1 MITFIIP
8 TVNRPQL
15 GRAIDSLYAQTS
27 EEWKAII
34 VYDGIKPSEDYSSN
48 KIKTIQIEKSGI
60 TRAHNGQAGLVRN
73 VGISQAD
80 TEWVGFLDDDD
91 ILDKNYV
98 KLLSKYSNFDLVI
111 FRMDCPRC
119 RSIIPRPHDQRIYMG
134 NVGIS
139 FCYKP
144 LLTGQI
150 INFSANNTEEDYKL
164 VIKLINA
171 GYSYTIT
178 KEVGYYVRP
187 KCKK

>member
-1 MITFIIP
+1 
-8 TVNRPQL
+8 
-15 GRAIDSLYAQTS
+15 
-27 EEWKAII
+27 
-34 VYDGIKPSEDYSSN
+34 
-48 KIKTIQIEKSGI
+48 
-60 TRAHNGQAGLVRN
+60 
-73 VGISQAD
+73 
-80 TEWVGFLDDDD
+80 
-91 ILDKNYV
+91 
-98 KLLSKYSNFDLVI
+98 
-111 FRMDCPRC
+111 MDCPRC

-164 VIKLINA
+164 VRKLINA